1 MNLSDIID
9 NHEPAIKERID
20 YIFDSFQKDFPNIRY
35 DERTSI
41 VGIGEPKNHLLC
53 YFRKNADGVI
63 LVKFKAAESA
73 ISLLTEISEITNYI
87 QKTVEM
93 FHTNDFSIKP
103 KQNRQKRESK
113 KREKREI
120 VPASPLARCELVV
133 QTQQTPGVVL
143 FENYEQLKTNI
154 NAAVSYYLGFEY
166 TLENYKTA
174 SKHYKELKAA
184 KNVLEKTKKEII
196 NGYNA
201 PLDLVKEKI
210 DELISIIK
218 EPLKRVDAFIK
229 ENKTKTK
236 KHDIYIFSKDLAVS
250 YGLQEH
256 MDKIFRSPAFFD
268 IRWLNVSCSSK
279 KWQEE
284 ITKKIENA
292 ARDINYILSMENEN
306 KAIILAQYYQTLSM
320 GQVED
325 FILTINQA
333 SSVLGKKTAPN
344 ASQVFDL
351 KMPDGQAT
359 CISGGI
365 IQNMTLKDF
374 EILKHIANSINPYTG
389 EIITGIDESLKS
401 KLKQIADKIEAWEFE
416 EFDGNS
422 N

>member
-9 NHEPAIKERID
+9 NHESEIKGRID

-35 DERTSI
+35 DERASI

-53 YFRKNADGVI
+53 YFKKNTDGVI

-73 ISLLTEISEITNYI
+73 ILLLTEISEITNYI
-87 QKTVEM
+87 QKTVEL
-93 FHTNDFSIKP
+93 FHTNDFSIKSR
-103 KQNRQKRESK
+103 QNRQKSESK
-113 KREKREI
+113 KQEKEGI
-120 VPASPLARCELVV
+120 VPASPFASCELVV
-133 QTQQTPGVVL
+133 QTQQTPGEVL

-154 NAAVSYYLGFEY
+154 KAAVSYYLGFEY

-201 PLDLVKEKI
+201 PLELVKEKI
-210 DELISIIK
+210 DELIGIIK
-218 EPLKRVDAFIK
+218 EPLKRADTFIK

-236 KHDIYIFSKDLAVS
+236 ERDIYVFSKDLAVS
-250 YGLQEH
+250 YGLQKH
-256 MDKIFRSPAFFD
+256 MDNIFRSPAFFD
-268 IRWLNVSCSSK
+268 MRWLNISCSSK

-306 KAIILAQYYQTLSM
+306 KAIILVQYYQTLSM
-320 GQVED
+320 EQVED
-325 FILTINQA
+325 FIATLNQT
-333 SSVLGKKTAPN
+333 SSVLGEEA
-344 ASQVFDL
+344 ASNTSQIFDL
-351 KMPDGQAT
+351 KMTDGQAT
-359 CISGGI
+359 CVSDSI
-365 IQNMTLKDF
+365 IQNTTLKDF
-374 EILKHIANSINPYTG
+374 EILNYIGNSINPYTG

-401 KLKQIADKIEAWEFE
+401 KLKEIADKIEALELE
-416 EFDGNS
+416 EFG
-422 N
+422 